1 MLILALN
8 ITGSE
13 IHFNA
18 LACAFPILKSSR
30 CSVHKTIRSFIICER
45 DLQRVK
51 CTEII
56 EHENVGFFT
65 IH

>member
-1 MLILALN
+1 MQILALN